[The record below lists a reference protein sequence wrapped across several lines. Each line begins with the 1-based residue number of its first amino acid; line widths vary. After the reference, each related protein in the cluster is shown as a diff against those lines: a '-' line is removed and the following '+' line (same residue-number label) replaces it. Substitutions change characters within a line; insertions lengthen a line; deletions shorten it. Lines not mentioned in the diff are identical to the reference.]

1 MSDSK
6 KNNLMNKED
15 IISMFLGLAIV
26 GVVMLVLIN
35 YFKSKSG
42 RIDLDGVTDVSL
54 VENGGS
60 EDGEKEAVKSDDQEE
75 AVIESDGTY
84 KVVEG
89 DSLWKIAQKRYNNGY
104 KWVEIARQ
112 NNLDEN
118 EANYLKVGQ
127 KLSLPDLQ
135 SADLPTDHV
144 VVSGESLSK
153 LALNYYGD
161 MFAWEKIWNANKN
174 LIENPNLINIGMKLL
189 IPE

>member
-189 IPE
+189 ISE

>member
-189 IPE
+189 ITE

>member
-1 MSDSK
+1 
-6 KNNLMNKED
+6 MNKED